1 MAKPSKYLVYLALI
15 LVAFYSISPIYY
27 IFLVSISWPK
37 DIIRIPSP
45 IFPNDPTIANYLRIF
60 GYTAVDPMGNTLRP
74 AGQWRE
80 LIRGMIN
87 SAIIGIPVTI
97 ITTAVVVPAGYV
109 LGRYRV
115 KAKNALIAILF
126 GSRTI
131 PPVSLLVPFYAFYVM
146 TGLRGTYI
154 GLILV
159 HLTITIPLMT
169 WILMGYFAT
178 LPTDLE
184 KAARVDGCGRL
195 STFMKVAIPLAR
207 PAIASTAILTFLY
220 SWNEFLY
227 GMLLSGGGEV
237 QPFTPFLTTF
247 FTNITVETS
256 MAAAAMVTNITPA
269 LLVAIVL
276 QRYITSIKI
285 IDPGTV
291 VI

>member
-1 MAKPSKYLVYLALI
+1 MARPSKYLVYIALI
-15 LVAFYSISPIYY
+15 LVAFYSLGPIYY
-27 IFLVSISWPK
+27 IFIVSISWPK
-37 DIIRIPSP
+37 DVIRIPSP
-45 IFPNDPTIANYLRIF
+45 LIPNDPTIANYMRIF
-60 GYTAVDPMGNTLRP
+60 GYSAVDPMGNPLRP
-74 AGQWRE
+74 AGQYRE

-87 SAIIGIPVTI
+87 SAIIGVPVTI

-115 KAKNALIAILF
+115 KGKNALIAILF

-178 LPTDLE
+178 LPADLE
-184 KAARVDGCGRL
+184 KSARIDGCGRF
-195 STFMKVAIPLAR
+195 STFTKVAIPLAM
-207 PAIASTAILTFLY
+207 PAIASTSILTFLY

-227 GMLLSGGGEV
+227 GMLLSGGAEV

-247 FTNITVETS
+247 FQNITVETS
-256 MAAAAMVTNITPA
+256 MAAAAMMTNITPA
-269 LLVAIVL
+269 ILVAAVL

-291 VI
+291 VV

>member
-1 MAKPSKYLVYLALI
+1 MAKPSKYLIYLALI
-15 LVAFYSISPIYY
+15 LVAFYSLGPIYY
-27 IFLVSISWPK
+27 IFIVSISWPK
-37 DIIRIPSP
+37 DVVKIPSP
-45 IFPNDPTIANYLRIF
+45 LIPNDPTIANYMRIF
-60 GYTAVDPMGNTLRP
+60 GYSTVDPVGNPLRP
-74 AGQWRE
+74 AGQYRE

-87 SAIIGIPVTI
+87 SAIIGVPVTI
-97 ITTAVVVPAGYV
+97 ITTAIVVPAGYV

-115 KAKNALIAILF
+115 KSKNALIAILF
-126 GSRTI
+126 ASRTI

-184 KAARVDGCGRL
+184 KSARIDGCGRF
-195 STFMKVAIPLAR
+195 STFTKVAIPLAM
-207 PAIASTAILTFLY
+207 PAIASTSILTFLY

-227 GMLLSGGGEV
+227 GMLLSGGADV

-247 FTNITVETS
+247 FQNITVETS
-256 MAAAAMVTNITPA
+256 MAAAAMMTNITPA
-269 LLVAIVL
+269 ILVAAVL

-291 VI
+291 VV

>member
-15 LVAFYSISPIYY
+15 LVAFYSLGPIYY
-27 IFLVSISWPK
+27 IFILSISWPK
-37 DIIRIPSP
+37 DVIRIPSP
-45 IFPNDPTIANYLRIF
+45 LVPNDPTIANYLRIF
-60 GYTAVDPMGNTLRP
+60 GYSTNDPMGNPLRP
-74 AGQWRE
+74 AGQYRE

-87 SAIIGIPVTI
+87 SAIIGVPVTI

-131 PPVSLLVPFYAFYVM
+131 PPVSLLVPFYTFYVM

-154 GLILV
+154 GLVLV

-184 KAARVDGCGRL
+184 KSARIDGCGRF
-195 STFMKVAIPLAR
+195 STFTKVAIPLAM
-207 PAIASTAILTFLY
+207 PAIASTSILTFLY

-227 GMLLSGGGEV
+227 GMLLSGGAEV

-247 FTNITVETS
+247 FQNITVETS
-256 MAAAAMVTNITPA
+256 MAAAAMMTNITPA
-269 LLVAIVL
+269 ILVAAVL

-291 VI
+291 VV